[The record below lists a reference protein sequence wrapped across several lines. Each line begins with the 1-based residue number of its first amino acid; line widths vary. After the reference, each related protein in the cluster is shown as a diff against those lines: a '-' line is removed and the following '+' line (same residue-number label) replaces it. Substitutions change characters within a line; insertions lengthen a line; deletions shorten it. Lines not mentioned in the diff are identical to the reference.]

1 MEQVYL
7 PLIFNGNAHVGCVES
22 FFLRGDQY
30 NIPGFDLAREREY
43 FFFRDIVI
51 CPAVN
56 SLFNINYFCNE
67 GGILY

>member
-7 PLIFNGNAHVGCVES
+7 SFVFNGNTHVSRVKS

-56 SLFNINYFCNE
+56 RLFNINYFCNK

>member
-7 PLIFNGNAHVGCVES
+7 SLVFNGNPHVSRVKS
-22 FFLRGDQY
+22 FFLCGDQY
-30 NIPGFDLAREREY
+30 NIPGFDLARERKY
-43 FFFRDIVI
+43 FFIRDIVI

-56 SLFNINYFCNE
+56 SFLNINYFFKK